1 MAQIGDLTLIKE
13 LNNGAYGKVYL
24 SKKSNPNIY
33 CATKIIDRPKT
44 DQNEKL
50 KEFFETEIYIM
61 KNFDHPNIIKLI
73 DLKKDNNYY
82 YVVMEYANGGDL
94 NHCLKE
100 YIKKYHRPFPEEIVQ
115 YLMRQIFEAIAF
127 IHSYNVIHRDLKL
140 KNIMVNFDSEK
151 DKKDLNMMRAKIKII
166 DFGVSKIAVEA
177 STVIG
182 SPPYM
187 DPIILEEYI
196 KGKKDK
202 YQRKLENYSQEVDIW
217 SLGCICYELFMGEV
231 PFNGYTKEEVL
242 DQIKNGKYLLR
253 KNVSPELK
261 DFLSRMLRLDGKYRL
276 TAKELLNQ
284 NFLVKNA
291 KDFAKSSMYP
301 PKNYPVDVSKYD
313 NYTFQKGSDNEI
325 QYTNQFGNISYETQ
339 VQNKSKD
346 IATYD
351 NTNTNKNTDNNV
363 QKSYYNI
370 PMTSTN
376 SESNMQTANF
386 QSGQHPYQSNFGSNI
401 QTVQNQTNINN
412 DIFHF

>member
-1 MAQIGDLTLIKE
+1 
-13 LNNGAYGKVYL
+13 
-24 SKKSNPNIY
+24 
-33 CATKIIDRPKT
+33 
-44 DQNEKL
+44 
-50 KEFFETEIYIM
+50 
-61 KNFDHPNIIKLI
+61 
-73 DLKKDNNYY
+73 
-82 YVVMEYANGGDL
+82 
-94 NHCLKE
+94 
-100 YIKKYHRPFPEEIVQ
+100 
-115 YLMRQIFEAIAF
+115 
-127 IHSYNVIHRDLKL
+127 
-140 KNIMVNFDSEK
+140 
-151 DKKDLNMMRAKIKII
+151 
-166 DFGVSKIAVEA
+166 
-177 STVIG
+177 
-182 SPPYM
+182 
-187 DPIILEEYI
+187 
-196 KGKKDK
+196 
-202 YQRKLENYSQEVDIW
+202 
-217 SLGCICYELFMGEV
+217 MGEV

-386 QSGQHPYQSNFGSNI
+386 QSGQHPYQKKC
-401 QTVQNQTNINN
+401 
-412 DIFHF
+412 